1 MVYGT
6 IAYVFVFG
14 LFCLSLVSFFFFC
27 YHYLFCSYFYVFPIE
42 VALARFYLYGKGSL
56 VIVLMNTNNE
66 KIANL

>member
-1 MVYGT
+1 MARLSTFLFSVC
-6 IAYVFVFG
+6 FVSVW
-14 LFCLSLVSFFFFC
+14 CLFFF
-27 YHYLFCSYFYVFPIE
+27 YHYLFCAYFYVFPIE